1 MSDKYKE
8 SEIQGEGDYKAA
20 RRYRRK
26 VKQFVQTND
35 TEHLARQAAPHN
47 NAEQQEMDEAES
59 KGLARAKGR
68 KVEKSNG
75 ER

>member
-8 SEIQGEGDYKAA
+8 SEIQGEGDYDAA
-20 RRYRRK
+20 RRHRRK
-26 VKQFVQTND
+26 VQQFIQTND
-35 TEHLARQAAPHN
+35 TEDLARQAAPHSD
-47 NAEQQEMDEAES
+47 AEQQEMEEAES
-59 KGLARAKGR
+59 EGLARAKGR